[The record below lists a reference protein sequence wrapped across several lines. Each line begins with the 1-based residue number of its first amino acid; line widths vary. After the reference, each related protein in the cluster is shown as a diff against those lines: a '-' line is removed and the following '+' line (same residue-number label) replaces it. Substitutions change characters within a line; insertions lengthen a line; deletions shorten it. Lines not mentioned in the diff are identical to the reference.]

1 MAFQSEKPLWLGGFW
16 LDLPPI
22 LLWPCAYFLMKHR
35 SLQAEHTAISAFEY
49 MDCQKPPCSLSPETQ
64 GQMRAPMLC
73 VKLLKPVILLQ
84 APWHPRPQPPTPDDI
99 WAPDSPGGP
108 RGQEPQH
115 HWCKSSPCSPGM
127 GSALSLISVGEKPQK
142 HSETLCGKPLEL
154 PRWKWVQHAAGAGCQ
169 AVLLAALRGAAPLFV
184 LPTGALSHPAVLG
197 PQTHGEAK
205 CCWVLSA
212 SCSSLQDRLC
222 WQGERDRAG
231 PSAVRGGLQG
241 LTGGTDA
248 AVRSQLLCGPKPLLS
263 CLFPCA
269 NSGNL
274 AADPI

>member
-1 MAFQSEKPLWLGGFW
+1 MGAAELHAYCYGREQGLAFQSEKPLWRGGFW
-16 LDLPPI
+16 PDLLPI
-22 LLWPCAYFLMKHR
+22 LLWPCTYFLMKHR

-115 HWCKSSPCSPGM
+115 HWCKSSPGSPGM

-142 HSETLCGKPLEL
+142 HSEMLCGKPLEL
-154 PRWKWVQHAAGAGCQ
+154 PRWKWVQHEAGAGCQ

-184 LPTGALSHPAVLG
+184 LPTGAESPCSAVTTNPWGSRVLLG
-197 PQTHGEAK
+197 AF
-205 CCWVLSA
+205 
-212 SCSSLQDRLC
+212 SLLQLT
-222 WQGERDRAG
+222 AG
-231 PSAVRGGLQG
+231 PSVLAGGAGQG
-241 LTGGTDA
+241 WPFSSPWWFAGTD
-248 AVRSQLLCGPKPLLS
+248 RGH
-263 CLFPCA
+263 
-269 NSGNL
+269 
-274 AADPI
+274 